1 MTLLAAAPGAR
12 VELFEIDLAPFWTAF
27 TPAASTTL
35 SQTRPGPPTLQDTAD
50 IPSGQGVNFPATSTV
65 NFTLDTGVIFSTT
78 VVSVAL
84 GGFDTLTLA
93 ATFPGA
99 ATSGNLVTGGQMAPR
114 IRITPA
120 TENGAE
126 ISRGGAI
133 FTACPVAAEGFE
145 RGGTGALPTPT
156 LTVAN
161 VGQILGPWVEGAQDL
176 IGAEV
181 TRTVVLADWL
191 DGNPGADPAAAITV
205 DTFVI
210 AQKSVQDQT
219 KVAFVLRSPLDVRRK
234 IPFRKAATICGHTY
248 RTWDQSIVDFVYG
261 TCPYGNTGT
270 IESTYTYYNVATG
283 APPIPVTDPGDVC
296 SKTWKGC
303 KVRFGARAL
312 PFKGFPS
319 L

>member
-1 MTLLAAAPGAR
+1 MTLLAASPGAR
-12 VELFEIDLAPFWTAF
+12 IELFEVDLAPFWTAF
-27 TPAASTTL
+27 IPAASTTL
-35 SQTRPGPPTLQDTAD
+35 SQTRPGPPTVQDTAD

-78 VVSVAL
+78 VVSVAT
-84 GGFDTLTLA
+84 GGFDTLTLS

-156 LTVAN
+156 LAVAN
-161 VGQILGPWVEGAQDL
+161 VGQILGTWVEGAQDL

-219 KVAFVLRSPLDVRRK
+219 KVAFVLRSPLDVRRQV
-234 IPFRKAATICGHTY
+234 PFRKAVPKCSHVY
-248 RTWDQSIVDFVYG
+248 RRWDSVAVAFVAG
-261 TCPYGNTGT
+261 SCPYAAAATFDF
-270 IESTYTYYNVATG
+270 YNAAASNAT
-283 APPIPVTDPGDVC
+283 DMC
-296 SKTWKGC
+296 NRSLSGC
-303 KVRFGARAL
+303 KIRFGAAPL
-312 PFKGFPS
+312 PFQGFPS